1 MAKVSK
7 SARIARPAAEVW
19 ALIRG
24 FNDLPQWMSGGATST
39 MEGEGV
45 GAVRTLIGAGRVKE
59 RLDAYDEAAREFSY
73 SIVDGTLPVAGYT
86 STMRV
91 IADGDDA
98 CIVEWCGTFE
108 PDGAP
113 EAEVVADIEAL
124 YARGLAGIKD
134 ALGS

>member
-7 SARIARPAAEVW
+7 SARIGRPAGEVW

-24 FNDLPQWMSGGATST
+24 FNDLPKWLPGGATST

-45 GAVRTLIGAGRVKE
+45 GAVRTLVGHGQVKE
-59 RLDAYDEAAREFSY
+59 RLDAYDEAGRTFSY
-73 SIVDGTLPVAGYT
+73 SIVEGTLPVAGYA

-91 IADGDDA
+91 IAEGDDA
-98 CIVEWCGTFE
+98 CIVEWWSTFK

-124 YARGLAGIKD
+124 YDRGLAGIKD
-134 ALGS
+134 TLRA